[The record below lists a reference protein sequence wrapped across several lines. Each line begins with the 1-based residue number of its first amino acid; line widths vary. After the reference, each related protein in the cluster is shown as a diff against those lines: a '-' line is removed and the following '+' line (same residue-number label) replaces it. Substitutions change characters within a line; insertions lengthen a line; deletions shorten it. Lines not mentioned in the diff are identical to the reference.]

1 MVRLWKGP
9 GKSRKRLKIGFLIA
23 GAQRGGTGSLHRYLR
38 QHPQIGMANTKEVHF
53 FDSENQFAKH
63 VPDYEAY
70 HRHFSIK
77 PSALIYGEATPIY
90 LYWSDS
96 IRRIWDY
103 NPDMKII
110 ALLRSPVQ
118 RAWSQWRMET
128 ARKAEN
134 VPFSIAIRKESERIR
149 EALPL
154 QHRVYSYLDRG
165 FYSEQIRRAR
175 RFFDAR
181 RLMFIKS
188 EEFFA
193 APAKTVEAVLTFIGV
208 QPATIDTS
216 GIRNQSSGDVSLANE
231 DRKFLVEA
239 FRKDV
244 EQVESLLGWDC
255 RDWLL

>member
-1 MVRLWKGP
+1 VEPPWILLDAVGTCR
-9 GKSRKRLKIGFLIA
+9 
-23 GAQRGGTGSLHRYLR
+23 RG
-38 QHPQIGMANTKEVHF
+38 EVAAL
-53 FDSENQFAKH
+53 AK
-63 VPDYEAY
+63 D
-70 HRHFSIK
+70 
-77 PSALIYGEATPIY
+77 
-90 LYWSDS
+90 
-96 IRRIWDY
+96 
-103 NPDMKII
+103 PDMKII